1 MKTTNVLKRDIA
13 RVEAALRAG
22 ALKAYAP
29 AQSLSANDAE
39 TQRSW
44 GPAMRR

>member
-1 MKTTNVLKRDIA
+1 MKTTNVLKHDIA
-13 RVEAALRAG
+13 RVEAALKSG

-29 AQSLSANDAE
+29 AQSLSENDAQ